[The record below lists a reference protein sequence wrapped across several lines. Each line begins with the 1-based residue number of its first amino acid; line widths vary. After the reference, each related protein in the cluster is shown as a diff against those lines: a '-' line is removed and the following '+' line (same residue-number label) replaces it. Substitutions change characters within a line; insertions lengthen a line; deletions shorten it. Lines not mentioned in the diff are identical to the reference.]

1 MTDPEREEPLTVGAR
16 LRLARE
22 EKGLSLHQVAD
33 VLRLKASQVY
43 ALEEGDY
50 DSLPGQTFV
59 TGFLR
64 SYANLLNLDAVAIVD
79 VYKNEEGGGLHAPSL
94 AFPEPTTGGRMPG
107 AGILLGT
114 FVFALV
120 LLAGWFLYQESE
132 SLDFERV
139 AELPEHLASKILPT
153 DDNGAGNQPITAGNP
168 EPTPPK
174 NIAEITPATPTAP
187 SSAEATAGQAAT
199 GQAVADESG
208 TSAEPSNSAPSAVAD
223 SQESNSD
230 IADKTPASEVEESTP
245 SATSQSTAPAASDEA
260 ATSSDVAEN
269 APADPAAETAPN
281 SAAPAD
287 QAAPAGATANYPQD
301 TLNRAE
307 TERQLADENQ
317 GNPMSRT
324 FGVENTDSRVVLRA
338 TEESWVE
345 VKVGDQRPVLSRL
358 LKPGDVY
365 MVPNNPTLK
374 MTTGNAGGLEILVD
388 GREIRSLG
396 GTGKIVREVSLA
408 ADSLIQNIGLQ

>member
-174 NIAEITPATPTAP
+174 NIAEITPATPTVPPAVEGTAGQT
-187 SSAEATAGQAAT
+187 SAGQAAT
-199 GQAVADESG
+199 NESG
-208 TSAEPSNSAPSAVAD
+208 MNAEPSNSAPSAVAD
-223 SQESNSD
+223 SQESNTNV
-230 IADKTPASEVEESTP
+230 ADKTPSSEVEESVTSTTAQ
-245 SATSQSTAPAASDEA
+245 SAAPAASEETA
-260 ATSSDVAEN
+260 ASADVAEN
-269 APADPAAETAPN
+269 VPSDTLAGTDAN
-281 SAAPAD
+281 S
-287 QAAPAGATANYPQD
+287 AAPAGATANYPQD
-301 TLNRAE
+301 TLNRADS
-307 TERQLADENQ
+307 ERQLADENQ
-317 GNPMSRT
+317 SNPMSRT

-345 VKVGDQRPVLSRL
+345 VKVGDQRPVLSRV